1 MHPYV
6 IAISDSERRLVTQT
20 RFASSIDFLTQKLA
34 LSLGDT
40 VIGIRRFDYEEV
52 DAYECAAHV
61 AQISDMIPL
70 VCSSAP
76 RQLAKAFLILIDT
89 GKSEPPI
96 SIVRFG
102 ESLLQ
107 CLRTFTPHGLAD
119 FGAGA
124 QVIAIRQIT
133 DNEIEE
139 LVYHSL
145 TPKF

>member
-6 IAISDSERRLVTQT
+6 IAIRDTSRKLVIQT
-20 RFASSIDFLTQKLA
+20 RFASSIDLLIEKIA
-34 LSLGDT
+34 LLPDET
-40 VIGIRRFDYEEV
+40 LIGIRRFEYEEI
-52 DAYECAAHV
+52 DGYQCAAHV
-61 AQISDMIPL
+61 AQISDVIPL

-76 RQLAKAFLILIDT
+76 RQLAKAYLLLIDT
-89 GKSEPPI
+89 LKNEPPI

-102 ESLLQ
+102 ESLAR
-107 CLRTFTPHGLAD
+107 CLRTFSPHASD
-119 FGAGA
+119 FGAGS

-139 LVYHSL
+139 LVNNSI